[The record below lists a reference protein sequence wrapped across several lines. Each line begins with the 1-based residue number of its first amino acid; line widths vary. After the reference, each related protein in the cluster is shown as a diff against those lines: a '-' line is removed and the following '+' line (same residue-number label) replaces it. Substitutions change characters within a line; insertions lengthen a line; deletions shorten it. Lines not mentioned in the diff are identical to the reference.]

1 MGKKSA
7 ASLSV
12 VADLRGHL
20 PQPPDY
26 LTAPQAQ
33 IWADVV
39 ATKPHD
45 WFAADSFPVLADYCR
60 AVDMDHELAAVVND
74 FDRSTITSWEGLQSW
89 KALLKMQRE
98 QQKHV
103 AMLATKL
110 RLTPQSRYN
119 AKNAATANN
128 RAGLERPWG
137 NRVIPH
143 VPGKTSTG

>member
-1 MGKKSA
+1 MSRKSA
-7 ASLSV
+7 ADLSV

-20 PQPPDY
+20 PVPLECLTPD
-26 LTAPQAQ
+26 QAQ

-60 AVDMDHELAAVVND
+60 AVDMDNEIASVVND
-74 FDRSTITSWEGLQSW
+74 FDRARLTDFEGLQSW

-128 RAGLERPWG
+128 RAGLDRPWG
-137 NRVIPH
+137 RIIPSA
-143 VPGKTSTG
+143 PAAISNG